1 MTTLLNPIVQEVED
15 QVNLFG
21 FTDNLN
27 TNGTYTI
34 KIEAFLRVNN
44 LKRSRYPI
52 MIELE
57 VVLPPPVNDNNGP
70 VFLESIKE
78 EYVILSSD
86 KIFISL
92 PVPVDL
98 EGDEF

>member
-1 MTTLLNPIVQEVED
+1 
-15 QVNLFG
+15 
-21 FTDNLN
+21 
-27 TNGTYTI
+27 
-34 KIEAFLRVNN
+34 
-44 LKRSRYPI
+44 